1 MNINA
6 ISSFNNVAKAQSFK
20 AASQKIYS
28 DFNEQIPADVPDD
41 AVVDWSTWGDNY
53 PVPITAGQRREAQ
66 KEALAKIAA
75 ETAAR
80 EAYKKIMD
88 ETTPSTPPTCFP
100 STTPSTEPTTV
111 PTTEP
116 TTVPTT
122 EPMLDYN
129 FLFNLTSVT
138 PSEEPSSFP
147 TVEPTTAQTI
157 DSIPDVFF
165 EEEDSSQLEHSQTT
179 SPEKTDTNTKGM
191 KVKDPY
197 KNLHKNLPFAPD
209 MDELAN
215 KKYKKPYDELTP
227 KQQQKIRSKAH
238 KELKKTFFLYALQ
251 QELKK

>member
-116 TTVPTT
+116 
-122 EPMLDYN
+122 MLDYN

-165 EEEDSSQLEHSQTT
+165 EEEDSSQIEHSQTT

-227 KQQQKIRSKAH
+227 KQQQKIRSKAY
-238 KELKKTFFLYALQ
+238 KGLKKTFFLYALQ